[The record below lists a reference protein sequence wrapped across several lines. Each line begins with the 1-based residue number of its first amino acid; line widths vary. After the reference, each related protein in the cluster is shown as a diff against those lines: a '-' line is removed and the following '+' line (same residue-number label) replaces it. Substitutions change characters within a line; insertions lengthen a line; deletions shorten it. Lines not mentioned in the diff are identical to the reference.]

1 MQKKLTMTEI
11 NKINKLL
18 PDVHLV
24 YLMTENSEIEQ
35 ILLTQTEE
43 SYLRQQIKANRKAIN
58 INAFYRWMFFRII
71 DTKIEINESKE
82 KLRREASLLLNILK
96 EQKINSIQIVNITG
110 NAQYTLAFI
119 EGLLLG
125 QYSFT
130 KYLTQ
135 KEESAWKIE
144 KIMIYDSQAEW
155 ESINELKNI
164 CEAVYFSRD
173 LINEP
178 PNTLNTIYLTEQA
191 QKMASENNID
201 IKVFDKKEIEAMGMG
216 GLLAVNRGSVDPPV
230 FIHLTYKPQDAINT
244 QPYIFVG
251 KGITFDS
258 GGLNIKP
265 GDSMNGMKSDMSGAA
280 AVLGCL
286 MALAKNNVPV
296 HVIGLIPSTD
306 NRPGFNAFATGDIIK
321 MMDGSTVEMLNSDAE
336 GRMILADAL
345 HYAKQFNPMLVID
358 IATLTGSASAAVG
371 RNATVAFA
379 KTEESIYQTLEKSSF
394 ITWERIVRF
403 PLWDDYAEMLKS
415 EIADCKNIG
424 NRHAGAITAA
434 KFLERFTQYPWI
446 HLDIA
451 GPAFLDQ
458 KDSYRGVGGTG
469 VGVRLVYYFFKN
481 ILKDHIQ

>member
-1 MQKKLTMTEI
+1 MTQI
-11 NKINKLL
+11 DKITNIL

-24 YLMTENSEIEQ
+24 YLMNEDSEIEQ
-35 ILLTQTEE
+35 ISLTKTEQT
-43 SYLRQQIKANRKAIN
+43 YFQQQIKSKQKAIN
-58 INAFYRWMFFRII
+58 INAFYRWMFFRV
-71 DTKIEINESKE
+71 IEPNIETNESKE
-82 KLRREASLLLNILK
+82 KIRREAASLLNIFK
-96 EQKINSIQIVNITG
+96 EQKINTIQLVNVTG
-110 NAQYTLAFI
+110 NIGNTLAFI

-135 KEESAWKIE
+135 KQESGWMLQ
-144 KIMIYDSQAEW
+144 KIMVYDENIEW
-155 ESINELKNI
+155 GSINELKNV

-178 PNTLNTIYLTEQA
+178 SNTLNTIYLAEQA
-191 QKMASENNID
+191 QKMANENGIE

-230 FIHLTYKPQDAINT
+230 FMQLTYKPQQAKNS
-244 QPYIFVG
+244 QPLVFVG

-265 GDSMNGMKSDMSGAA
+265 GDSMDGMKSDMSGAA

-286 MALAKNNVPV
+286 MALAKNQVPV
-296 HVIGLIPSTD
+296 YVIGLIPSTD
-306 NRPGFNAFATGDIIK
+306 NRPGFNAFAPGDIIR

-345 HYAKQFNPMLVID
+345 HFAKQFEPKLVID

-371 RNATVAFA
+371 RNATVVFA
-379 KTEESIYQTLEKSSF
+379 KTDQKTYEIIEQSAF
-394 ITWERIVRF
+394 NTWERIVRF

-415 EIADCKNIG
+415 DIADCKNIG

-451 GPAFLDQ
+451 GPAFLDK
-458 KDSYRGVGGTG
+458 KDSYRGVGGTA
-469 VGVRLVYYFFKN
+469 VGVRLVYDFFKK
-481 ILKDHIQ
+481 IISESF

>member
-1 MQKKLTMTEI
+1 MQKKIYMTHI
-11 NKINKLL
+11 DKIISIL

-24 YLMTENSEIEQ
+24 YLMTEQSEIEQ
-35 ILLTQTEE
+35 VSLTKSEHT
-43 SYLRQQIKANRKAIN
+43 YLQQQIKSKQKAIN
-58 INAFYRWMFFRII
+58 INAFYRWMFFRVI
-71 DTKIEINESKE
+71 DTAIETNESKE
-82 KLRREASLLLNILK
+82 KLRREAASLLTLLK
-96 EQKINSIQIVNITG
+96 EQKINAIQLVNVTG
-110 NAQYTLAFI
+110 NPQHTLAFI

-135 KEESAWKIE
+135 KEESRWMLE
-144 KIMIYDSQAEW
+144 KIMVYDEHAEW
-155 ESINELKNI
+155 GSINELKNI

-178 PNTLNTIYLTEQA
+178 PNTLNTLYLAEQA
-191 QKMASENNID
+191 QKMANENSIE

-230 FIHLTYKPQDAINT
+230 FMHLTYKPQHAKNA
-244 QPYIFVG
+244 QPFVFVG

-258 GGLNIKP
+258 GGLNLKP
-265 GDSMNGMKSDMSGAA
+265 GDSMDGMKSDMSGAA

-286 MALAKNNVPV
+286 MALAKNHVPV
-296 HVIGLIPSTD
+296 YVVGLIPSTD
-306 NRPGFNAFATGDIIK
+306 NRPGFNAFAPGDIIR

-345 HYAKQFNPMLVID
+345 HYAKQLEPQLVVD

-379 KTEESIYQTLEKSSF
+379 KTDQTTYEMLEQSAF
-394 ITWERIVRF
+394 ATWERIVRF

-451 GPAFLDQ
+451 GPAFLDK
-458 KDSYRGVGGTG
+458 KDSYRGVGGTA
-469 VGVRLVYYFFKN
+469 VGVRLVYEFFKKMIN
-481 ILKDHIQ
+481 ESF

>member
-1 MQKKLTMTEI
+1 MTQV
-11 NKINKLL
+11 NKINNLL

-35 ILLTQTEE
+35 ISLTKTEE
-43 SYLRQQIKANRKAIN
+43 SYLKQQIKASRKAIN

-82 KLRREASLLLNILK
+82 KLRREASSLLNILK
-96 EQKINSIQIVNITG
+96 EQKINSIQIVNTTD

-135 KEESAWKIE
+135 KEESAWMLE
-144 KIMIYDSQAEW
+144 KIMIYDSKTEW
-155 ESINELKNI
+155 ESINELTNI
-164 CEAVYFSRD
+164 CEAVYFSRN

-178 PNTLNTIYLTEQA
+178 PNILNTIYLAEQA
-191 QKMASENNID
+191 QKMANENNID
-201 IKVFDKKEIEAMGMG
+201 IKVFDKKIIEAMGMG
-216 GLLAVNRGSVDPPV
+216 GLLAVNRGSIDPPV
-230 FIHLTYKPQDAINT
+230 FLHLTYKPQDAINA

-286 MALAKNNVPV
+286 MALAKNKVPI

-345 HYAKQFNPMLVID
+345 HYAKQFDPKLVVD

-379 KTEESIYQTLEKSSF
+379 KTDESIYQILEKASF
-394 ITWERIVRF
+394 TTWERIVRF
-403 PLWDDYAEMLKS
+403 PLWDDYAEMLHS

-469 VGVRLVYYFFKN
+469 IGVRLVYCFLKN
-481 ILKDHIQ
+481 MLKD

>member
-1 MQKKLTMTEI
+1 MTQI
-11 NKINKLL
+11 DKITNLL

-24 YLMTENSEIEQ
+24 YLMTENSEIQ
-35 ILLTQTEE
+35 LISLTKTEE
-43 SYLRQQIKANRKAIN
+43 SYFKQQIKSNRKEIN

-71 DTKIEINESKE
+71 DPKIEINERKE
-82 KLRREASLLLNILK
+82 KLRREASSLLTILK
-96 EQKINSIQIVNITG
+96 EEKINSIQIVNTT
-110 NAQYTLAFI
+110 NDVQHTLAFV

-135 KEESAWKIE
+135 KEESAWRLE
-144 KIMIYDSQAEW
+144 KIMIYDEQCSRED
-155 ESINELKNI
+155 IDELKNI

-178 PNTLNTIYLTEQA
+178 SNVLNTLNLAKRATD
-191 QKMASENNID
+191 MANENNIE

-230 FIHLTYKPQDAINT
+230 FIHLTYKPQNAVNT
-244 QPYIFVG
+244 QPYVLVG
-251 KGITFDS
+251 KGVTFDS
-258 GGLNIKP
+258 GGLNIKT

-286 MALAKNNVPV
+286 MAFAKNKVPV
-296 HVIGLIPSTD
+296 YVIGLIPSTD

-345 HYAKQFNPMLVID
+345 HYAKQFDPKLVID
-358 IATLTGSASAAVG
+358 IATLTGSAASAVG
-371 RNATVAFA
+371 KNATVAFA
-379 KTEESIYQTLEKSSF
+379 KTDESTYQMLEKASF
-394 ITWERIVRF
+394 TVWERIVRF

-458 KDSYRGVGGTG
+458 KDSYRCVGGTG
-469 VGVRLVYYFFKN
+469 VGVRLIYTFIKN
-481 ILKDHIQ
+481 ILE